1 MHQNSLNIRIWVAIV
16 GMLSSASLANAQTAQ
31 ESALSVEPKPLAPDT
46 PTAVPLADTWGWFD
60 AEVDPIAYVAHGSS
74 LHVGLRTSRL
84 RFDLGAFSIV
94 EPEFIHGQKDFE
106 DGASGYGTKIDLY
119 LLQPQTGPFI
129 GIEGGLMNQQIV
141 DERSQT
147 RKRISSLAA
156 GGRMGWQFEL
166 PAHFFIKPW
175 IGIGHRFGNDD
186 VPIAGRTFHQSSLL
200 IFPTFHIG
208 YSFR

>member
-1 MHQNSLNIRIWVAIV
+1 MYKYSTTIGSFRAIISI
-16 GMLSSASLANAQTAQ
+16 LAISSLANAQTAQ
-31 ESALSVEPKPLAPDT
+31 EAALSIEPKASAPDT
-46 PTAVPLADTWGWFD
+46 PAAVPLADTWGWFD
-60 AEVDPIAYVAHGSS
+60 AEVDPIAYVARGSS

-106 DGASGYGTKIDLY
+106 DGASGYGTKIDFY
-119 LLQPQTGPFI
+119 LLKPQTGPFI

-147 RKRISSLAA
+147 RKCISSLAA

-166 PAHFFIKPW
+166 PAHFYIKPW

-186 VPIAGRTFHQSSLL
+186 VPVAGRTFRQSSLL

>member
-1 MHQNSLNIRIWVAIV
+1 MHKYLSTIGSFLAIISTLTTSTLTSAQP
-16 GMLSSASLANAQTAQ
+16 GAGPKLPLESQPSSREAAASASA
-31 ESALSVEPKPLAPDT
+31 
-46 PTAVPLADTWGWFD
+46 ADTWGWFD

-141 DERSQT
+141 EERSQT
-147 RKRISSLAA
+147 RKRISSIAA

-175 IGIGHRFGNDD
+175 IGVGHRFGNDD
-186 VPIAGRTFHQSSLL
+186 VPVAGRTFHQSSLL
-200 IFPTFHIG
+200 IFPTFHVG

>member
-16 GMLSSASLANAQTAQ
+16 GMLTSASLANAQTAQ
-31 ESALSVEPKPLAPDT
+31 ESALSVEPKPSAPDT

-186 VPIAGRTFHQSSLL
+186 VPVAGRTFHQSSLL